1 MGMAAGFEAWF
12 AEHEALARRTRE
24 ALAGPFARLLGLV
37 SGSLLAG
44 GKLLAFGNGGSA
56 ADAQHLVAEL
66 VVKLDADRSPFA
78 AIALA
83 ANSSTVTAAGN
94 DYGFDQVFA
103 RQIRALGR
111 PGDVALGLSTSGRSR
126 NVIEGLRAAKDMGLA
141 AAALSGGDGGDLR
154 GLADPLLLVPST
166 RTSAIQEMHIV
177 IAHILAAG
185 IEEAWA
191 RKR

>member
-24 ALAGPFARLLGLV
+24 ALAGPFARLLALV

-66 VVKLDADRSPFA
+66 VVKLDADRPPFA

-94 DYGFDQVFA
+94 DYGFA